1 MFKPCENTKFIDQS
15 KFLFAACGTNNTT
28 VAASIQPFENGST
41 LSNGMYELEHSTA
54 FAVDLSEQL
63 EGEITMVFTGCDT
76 QDKIRCAVLI
86 VNAITLMVGVDRLKS
101 VRIVKE
107 F

>member
-1 MFKPCENTKFIDQS
+1 MFKPCENTKFINQS
-15 KFLFAACGTNNTT
+15 NFLFAASGTNNTIA
-28 VAASIQPFENGST
+28 AASIQPYENGST
-41 LSNGMYELEHSTA
+41 LSNGVYELEHSTA
-54 FAVDLSEQL
+54 IAGDLSEQL